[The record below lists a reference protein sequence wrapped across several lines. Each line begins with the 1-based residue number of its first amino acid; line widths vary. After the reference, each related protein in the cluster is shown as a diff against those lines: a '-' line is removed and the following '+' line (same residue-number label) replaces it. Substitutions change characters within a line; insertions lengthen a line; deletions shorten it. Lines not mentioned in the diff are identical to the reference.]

1 MLQMKVRCD
10 SALTAAAALLAGS
23 RQRWA
28 AAAHLETPHAVLGAM
43 GDCLMLI

>member
-1 MLQMKVRCD
+1 MLQRMVSYV
-10 SALTAAAALLAGS
+10 SALTAAAVWLAGL